1 MLARLLSS
9 TPVSAIAHR
18 GGSGLRP
25 ENTLAAFDHAATLGV
40 DAMECDVRLAR
51 DAVPVVIHDETLE
64 RTTTGAGPVASRTV
78 DELAQ
83 LDAGV
88 HFGADRGFPFRGR
101 GFGVP
106 RLVDVLSRHPT
117 MPFVIEIKGEA
128 PGAVPAILD
137 AVDRAGARDRVIV
150 GAFSHAV
157 LDEIRRRAP
166 DVPTSASGDEI
177 RSAVRRTRVFLRPRS
192 GAYRLLQAPYRYRG
206 RTVFGR
212 RFVAG
217 ARRAGLPVH
226 AWIVDEEADMRT
238 LVSWGVTGLISDRPD
253 IAVRVRDA

>member
-1 MLARLLSS
+1 
-9 TPVSAIAHR
+9 
-18 GGSGLRP
+18 
-25 ENTLAAFDHAATLGV
+25 
-40 DAMECDVRLAR
+40 
-51 DAVPVVIHDETLE
+51 
-64 RTTTGAGPVASRTV
+64 
-78 DELAQ
+78 
-83 LDAGV
+83 
-88 HFGADRGFPFRGR
+88 
-101 GFGVP
+101 
-106 RLVDVLSRHPT
+106 VDVLSRHPT

-166 DVPTSASGDEI
+166 DVPTSASGDEL

-212 RFVAG
+212 RFAAG

-226 AWIVDEEADMRT
+226 AWIVDEEADMRK

-253 IAVRVRDA
+253 VAVRVRDA

>member
-9 TPVSAIAHR
+9 TAVSAIAHR
-18 GGSGLRP
+18 GGSSLRP

-51 DAVPVVIHDETLE
+51 DAGPVVIHDETLE
-64 RTTTGAGPVASRTV
+64 RTTNGAGLVASRTA

-88 HFGADRGFPFRGR
+88 HFGEDRGFPFRGR

-166 DVPTSASGDEI
+166 DVPTSASGDEL

-212 RFVAG
+212 RFAAG

-226 AWIVDEEADMRT
+226 AWIVDEEADMRK

-253 IAVRVRDA
+253 VAVRVRDA